1 MKLMDDITFRV
12 SSDDGP
18 STDVAISFDFHD
30 MTASETQQVV
40 DLTGVADMRQTDA
53 IPLVVVAGC
62 MFIKVARQIDTDG
75 MWESF
80 RDVIVPMLQHGDTSH
95 LILPEGVA

>member
-1 MKLMDDITFRV
+1 MDDITFRI

-18 STDVAISFDFHD
+18 STDVAIDFDFHD

-40 DLTGVADMRQTDA
+40 DLTGVAAMRQTDA

-75 MWESF
+75 MLETF
-80 RDVIVPMLQHGDTSH
+80 RDVIGPMLQHGDTSH